1 MIFVTSFDQFR
12 LSASLLSV
20 GTGRVVGAHTHF
32 GNAVSKSLLCPPK
45 IFTRD
50 ELKYAVDRFGRWS
63 RCASLEM
70 NVGSARSRQWVQP
83 DVMSNV

>member
-20 GTGRVVGAHTHF
+20 GTGRVVGAHAHF
-32 GNAVSKSLLCPPK
+32 GNAVSESVLYPSK
-45 IFTRD
+45 FFVRD
-50 ELKYAVDRFGRWS
+50 ELKYEVDRFGRWS

-70 NVGSARSRQWVQP
+70 KCGECEQ
-83 DVMSNV
+83 

>member
-1 MIFVTSFDQFR
+1 M
-12 LSASLLSV
+12 SV

-32 GNAVSKSLLCPPK
+32 GNAVSKSVLYPSKFFIL
-45 IFTRD
+45 D
-50 ELKYAVDRFGRWS
+50 ELKYEVDRFGRWS

-70 NVGSARSRQWVQP
+70 KCGSARSRQWVQP